1 MPHLQAIKFKGCS
14 FSDVGGSWG
23 VCQGDYHASGEYG
36 ATILIE
42 QSAMGREGGNAVA
55 EILERCEII
64 AGVDLVFS
72 RGEEDLPYGL
82 DFTRNE

>member
-1 MPHLQAIKFKGCS
+1 
-14 FSDVGGSWG
+14 
-23 VCQGDYHASGEYG
+23 
-36 ATILIE
+36 
-42 QSAMGREGGNAVA
+42 MGREGGNAVA